1 VLQPS
6 LVKRNLV
13 PRFTKGGGAQENNE
27 DDLML
32 KKREWNIKTIEKRK
46 VFLGF
51 HAASL
56 FMIGPF
62 HHAIFLVQRF
72 D

>member
-1 VLQPS
+1 
-6 LVKRNLV
+6 
-13 PRFTKGGGAQENNE
+13 
-27 DDLML
+27 ML

-62 HHAIFLVQRF
+62 HHAIFLVQ
-72 D
+72 